1 MKRAIILGVLAAII
15 LNGCSASNL
24 VKRAER
30 RDPSI
35 FEETVRVETDTLVV
49 EVEVVK
55 EKIVLDTLVEIVQLD
70 PITKKEIVIKYRIQK
85 DSIMIDCPDNEV
97 VTVIEYRDKII
108 SLKPTLKEKI
118 AGGIYLG
125 IGIIV
130 FAVFI
135 IVLFKVTH

>member
-1 MKRAIILGVLAAII
+1 MKRAIILGILAII
-15 LNGCSASNL
+15 MLGGCSASNL

-70 PITKKEIVIKYRIQK
+70 PITKKETIIKYRIQK
-85 DSIMIDCPDNEV
+85 DSIMIDCPDNEI
-97 VTVIEYRDKII
+97 VTVVEYRDKII
-108 SLKPTLKEKI
+108 TLKPTLKERGL
-118 AGGIYLG
+118 GGVYLG
-125 IGIIV
+125 VGIIV
-130 FAVFI
+130 FAAFLI
-135 IVLFKVTH
+135 IAFKVFN

>member
-15 LNGCSASNL
+15 LSGCSASNL

-30 RDPSI
+30 RDPSL

-70 PITKKEIVIKYRIQK
+70 PITNKETIIKYRIQN
-85 DSIMIDCPDNEV
+85 DTIMIDCPDNEV
-97 VTVIEYRDKII
+97 VTVVEYRDKII
-108 SLKPTLKEKI
+108 SLKPTIKEKLF
-118 AGGIYLG
+118 GGIYLG

-135 IVLFKVTH
+135 IVLLKVTH

>member
-15 LNGCSASNL
+15 LSGCSASNL

-55 EKIVLDTLVEIVQLD
+55 EKIVFDTLVEIVQLD
-70 PITKKEIVIKYRIQK
+70 PITKKETIIKYRIQN
-85 DSIMIDCPDNEV
+85 DTIMIDCPDNEV
-97 VTVIEYRDKII
+97 VTVVEYRDKII
-108 SLKPTLKEKI
+108 SLKPTIKEKLF
-118 AGGIYLG
+118 GGVYLG